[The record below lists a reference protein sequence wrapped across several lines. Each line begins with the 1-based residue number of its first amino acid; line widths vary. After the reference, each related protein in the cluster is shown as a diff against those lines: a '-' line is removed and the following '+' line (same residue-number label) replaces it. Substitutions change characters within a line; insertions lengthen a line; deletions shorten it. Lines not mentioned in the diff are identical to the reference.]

1 MVEVNLELEVPT
13 SLEDIELWQY
23 QKYMGIVKQNE
34 EATNPE
40 AVDFVN
46 RKLIE
51 IFCDVSLKD
60 VMNIPLKEYS
70 KITEVLSN
78 AFDAD
83 TPLVQR
89 FELEGIEF
97 GFIPNLD
104 KMSLGEYIDI
114 EKNIL
119 DWQNIHIAMGAL
131 FRPITK
137 EYDDKYR
144 IEKYEAKEEYFN
156 LMKFMPVSVAMG
168 AMVFFYRLGKDLSI
182 HTLKSLEKARTT
194 GGLTI
199 QEQQTLEQNGVGIS
213 RFTHLLKGMFLNSG
227 ALLKPQFINV

>member
-34 EATNPE
+34 EATNDE

-78 AFDAD
+78 AFNAD

-114 EKNIL
+114 EKNL
-119 DWQNIHIAMGAL
+119 FDWQKIHIAMGAL
-131 FRPITK
+131 YRPITK
-137 EYDDKYR
+137 EYDGKYR
-144 IEKYEAKEEYFN
+144 IENYEAKEGYFD
-156 LMKFMPVSVAMG
+156 LMKFMPVNVTMG
-168 AMVFFYRLGKDLSI
+168 AMVFFYHLGKDLLV

-199 QEQQTLEQNGVGIS
+199 QEQQTLEQSGVGIS
-213 RFTHLLKGMFLNSG
+213 QFTHLLEEMFSTSEKLQ
-227 ALLKPQFINV
+227 KPQFINV

>member
-97 GFIPNLD
+97 GFIPNLAANFGAKWGWYQSIYTLAKGD
-104 KMSLGEYIDI
+104 VLKFRSITETPIHQCMMYLAF
-114 EKNIL
+114 EKEKL
-119 DWQNIHIAMGAL
+119 DLEHKLIKQN
-131 FRPITK
+131 FK
-137 EYDDKYR
+137 
-144 IEKYEAKEEYFN
+144 
-156 LMKFMPVSVAMG
+156 
-168 AMVFFYRLGKDLSI
+168 
-182 HTLKSLEKARTT
+182 
-194 GGLTI
+194 
-199 QEQQTLEQNGVGIS
+199 
-213 RFTHLLKGMFLNSG
+213 
-227 ALLKPQFINV
+227 